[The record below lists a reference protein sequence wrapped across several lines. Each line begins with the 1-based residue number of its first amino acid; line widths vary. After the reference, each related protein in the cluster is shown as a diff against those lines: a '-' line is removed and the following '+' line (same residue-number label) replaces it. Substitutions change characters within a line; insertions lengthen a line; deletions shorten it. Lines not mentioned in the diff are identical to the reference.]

1 VEVLALLPAPLLSH
15 LRAAVV
21 RDHTLTV
28 ANDWGALHAVARR
41 TPVDVAVVD
50 PSVGGGVGAREVAEL
65 RGRNPSLP
73 VVVYTALS
81 APALKAVVELARCG
95 VEHVVLFQF
104 DDDPRRLLE
113 LLERLPGYALSERLL
128 EALGPA
134 IGALPAATARALER
148 LVKSPHRFF
157 GAQDFAA
164 AAGISTR
171 TLYRQL
177 EGAGLA
183 SPRVVVQTA
192 RLLRAYA
199 YLRDATYSAKD
210 VAAKLGYSSPDVLV
224 QQARE
229 ATGLTPAELRDEVGS
244 EELVTLLAERLTGRP
259 PAPPAA
265 RAWGA

>member
-1 VEVLALLPAPLLSH
+1 MEVLALLPAPLLSH
-15 LRAAVV
+15 LRASVV

-50 PSVGGGVGAREVAEL
+50 PSVGGPAGAREVAEL

-81 APALKAVVELARCG
+81 PHALKAVVELARCG
-95 VEHVVLFQF
+95 IEHVVLFQF
-104 DDDPRRLLE
+104 DDDPRRLLD

-128 EALGPA
+128 EELGPA
-134 IGALPAATARALER
+134 IGALPAATARAVER
-148 LVKSPHRFF
+148 LIKTPHRFF
-157 GAQDFAA
+157 GAPDLAA
-164 AAGISTR
+164 AAGVSTR

-177 EGAGLA
+177 EAAGLA
-183 SPRVVVQTA
+183 SPRVVVQGA

-224 QQARE
+224 QQSRE
-229 ATGLTPAELRDEVGS
+229 ATGLTPAELRDEVGGDG
-244 EELVTLLAERLTGRP
+244 LVAMLAERLTGRRP
-259 PAPPAA
+259 SP
-265 RAWGA
+265 RGA

>member
-1 VEVLALLPAPLLSH
+1 VDVVALLPAPLLSH

-28 ANDWGALHAVARR
+28 ANDWGALHAFARR

-65 RGRNPSLP
+65 RGQNPSLP
-73 VVVYTALS
+73 VVVYTSLT
-81 APALKAVVELARCG
+81 PHALKAVVALARCG
-95 VEHVVLFQF
+95 IEHVVLFQF
-104 DDDPRRLLE
+104 DDDSRRLLD

-128 EALGPA
+128 EALAPA

-148 LVKSPHRFF
+148 VLKTPHRFF
-157 GAQDFAA
+157 GAQDLAA

-177 EGAGLA
+177 EAAGLA
-183 SPRVVVQTA
+183 SPRIVVQSA

-210 VAAKLGYSSPDVLV
+210 VSAKLGYSSPDVLV
-224 QQARE
+224 QQSRE
-229 ATGLTPAELRDEVGS
+229 ATGLTPGELRDDVDA
-244 EELVTLLAERLTGRP
+244 EELVALLTERLTGGRP
-259 PAPPAA
+259 SP
-265 RAWGA
+265 RGA